1 MICHTTC
8 LVKRRSI
15 TCAATE
21 RKTHTAGPAKTSVL
35 AWAAMFI
42 QWSPMGFPRF
52 LSLYNIRTALLIF
65 VLVPFLLVMVI
76 SAGFSL
82 HRLEKAAATGMQD
95 DIELIA
101 RSIHRPLSHAL
112 EHNLQLTLRRTVSS
126 AGEIGRVYAAYMCD
140 LAGKHTLRER
150 VLFLHRNSRYGDMK

>member
-1 MICHTTC
+1 
-8 LVKRRSI
+8 
-15 TCAATE
+15 
-21 RKTHTAGPAKTSVL
+21 
-35 AWAAMFI
+35 MFI

-112 EHNLQLTLRRTVSS
+112 EHDLQLTLRRTVSS
-126 AGEIGRVYAAYMCD
+126 AGEIGRVYGVYVYDRDEIGRASC
-140 LAGKHTLRER
+140 RER
-150 VLFLHRNSRYGDMK
+150 V

>member
-1 MICHTTC
+1 MICLLTC
-8 LVKRRSI
+8 LVKQRSI
-15 TCAATE
+15 TYAATE
-21 RKTHTAGPAKTSVL
+21 RKAHTAGPAKTSVL

-126 AGEIGRVYAAYMCD
+126 AGEIGRVYGVYVYRSEERRV
-140 LAGKHTLRER
+140 GREWGWR
-150 VLFLHRNSRYGDMK
+150 GEEGG

>member
-1 MICHTTC
+1 MGGH
-8 LVKRRSI
+8 V
-15 TCAATE
+15 
-21 RKTHTAGPAKTSVL
+21 H
-35 AWAAMFI
+35 
-42 QWSPMGFPRF
+42 PMVAHGFP
-52 LSLYNIRTALLIF
+52 ALFIALQHPHSIVIF

-112 EHNLQLTLRRTVSS
+112 EHDLQLTLRRTVSS
-126 AGEIGRVYAAYMCD
+126 AGEIGRVYGVYVYDRDGKRITAEGPSKIQVRDIEAA
-140 LAGKHTLRER
+140 TLVTEGSEQAALDR
-150 VLFLHRNSRYGDMK
+150 